1 MARYIAVIERSDR
14 VFGATV
20 PDCPGCTAM
29 GQNEDEAIQN
39 ITEALR
45 EWMAD
50 RAADGL
56 DPPPARPIEDIRRAE
71 AGLEFASADIV
82 LASIPLLLDEGRLV
96 RANISLDAGF
106 LKTID
111 QEAHL
116 RGLTR
121 SAFLTSAAR
130 EKIAAGR

>member
-1 MARYIAVIERSDR
+1 MARYIAILDIDDEAV
-14 VFGATV
+14 GAEI

-29 GQNEDEAIQN
+29 GRDEDEAVQA

-50 RAADGL
+50 RIADGVAPPVPRSIKML
-56 DPPPARPIEDIRRAE
+56 DRAGFLSGTPGSPAV
-71 AGLEFASADIV
+71 F
-82 LASIPLLLDEGRLV
+82 ASIPLLLDESRLV

-111 QEAHL
+111 QEAKL

-130 EKIAAGR
+130 EKISAGR